1 MFQSVENLVKNFLI
15 SFEFD
20 WSLVNLPVILVTAIV
35 ALIST
40 YVIWRNYKK
49 RKPNSILKKNVRIVE
64 EEKKESAKC
73 PVATGKGLKTTMMSA
88 NSTTTMTRRHH
99 MELPRLAV
107 GAEAPQ
113 CPFQALFNDIKR
125 TRAAAEAAEAEA
137 ASAREEQNRDF
148 LDSQLERDKI
158 IEEQLID
165 YTRPDDDMFLLH
177 QLEKIEMSKEEREKE
192 LELKKAQLQA
202 IFDLLKKQEQEQRA
216 ALNPGGDEAAGEV
229 AAAANNDNNANSN
242 EFEFSVLKEDGTY
255 EKKEI
260 ELKKDFESQLRL
272 YGL

>member
-1 MFQSVENLVKNFLI
+1 
-15 SFEFD
+15 
-20 WSLVNLPVILVTAIV
+20 
-35 ALIST
+35 
-40 YVIWRNYKK
+40 
-49 RKPNSILKKNVRIVE
+49 
-64 EEKKESAKC
+64 
-73 PVATGKGLKTTMMSA
+73 
-88 NSTTTMTRRHH
+88 
-99 MELPRLAV
+99 MELPRLAAE
-107 GAEAPQ
+107 AEAPQ
-113 CPFQALFNDIKR
+113 CPFQALFNDMKR

-165 YTRPDDDMFLLH
+165 YTQPDDDMFLLH

-216 ALNPGGDEAAGEV
+216 ANPEDEVAA
-229 AAAANNDNNANSN
+229 AAAANNDNANSN

>member
-1 MFQSVENLVKNFLI
+1 
-15 SFEFD
+15 
-20 WSLVNLPVILVTAIV
+20 
-35 ALIST
+35 
-40 YVIWRNYKK
+40 
-49 RKPNSILKKNVRIVE
+49 
-64 EEKKESAKC
+64 
-73 PVATGKGLKTTMMSA
+73 MMSA

-99 MELPRLAV
+99 MELPRLAAE
-107 GAEAPQ
+107 AEAPQ
-113 CPFQALFNDIKR
+113 CPFQALFNDMKR

-165 YTRPDDDMFLLH
+165 YTQPDDDMFLLH

-216 ALNPGGDEAAGEV
+216 ANPEDEVAA
-229 AAAANNDNNANSN
+229 AAAANNDNANSN

>member
-1 MFQSVENLVKNFLI
+1 M
-15 SFEFD
+15 
-20 WSLVNLPVILVTAIV
+20 
-35 ALIST
+35 
-40 YVIWRNYKK
+40 
-49 RKPNSILKKNVRIVE
+49 E
-64 EEKKESAKC
+64 EEKKESKC
-73 PVATGKGLKTTMMSA
+73 PVASGKGFKTTTMSA
-88 NSTTTMTRRHH
+88 NSTMTSTTMTRRHH
-99 MELPRLAV
+99 QELPRLAAE
-107 GAEAPQ
+107 AEAPQ

-192 LELKKAQLQA
+192 LELKKTQLQA

-216 ALNPGGDEAAGEV
+216 ANPEDE
-229 AAAANNDNNANSN
+229 AAANNDNTNSN